1 VWQSHGKNCPR
12 CQRTLSRASVLERRA
27 GRASLIL
34 LVASSL
40 LALAK
45 TIIGQ
50 KLTIPLAG
58 GLLSVAFHSVGRWA
72 AQAQERMHRQMSID
86 DIADVY
92 EY

>member
-1 VWQSHGKNCPR
+1 
-12 CQRTLSRASVLERRA
+12 
-27 GRASLIL
+27 
-34 LVASSL
+34 
-40 LALAK
+40 LAK